1 MCFHIYIYNKMVNM
15 TLSIPDE
22 LHKKMKKM
30 SDIRWSEIARRAIEN
45 RINDLET
52 LNRLASKSKITD
64 RDIDEI
70 SKKIKRAAAIRFD
83 EHCSRL

>member
-1 MCFHIYIYNKMVNM
+1 MANM

-30 SDIRWSEIARRAIEN
+30 SEIRWSEVARRAIEQ

-52 LNRLASKSKITD
+52 LNKITAKSKATQK
-64 RDIDEI
+64 DIDEI
-70 SKKIKRAAAIRFD
+70 SEKIKKGIAKRHGII
-83 EHCSRL
+83 